1 MSRGILSAVCHVPER
16 KRMEFTEGLKK
27 NIDFGKVYRKGKS
40 RANRQLGLYIL
51 SNGTDKNRLGISV
64 SKKVGNSVVRH
75 RIKRLIKEAYRL
87 NEPAFARGY
96 DLVFIARADAAGRT
110 YEEIEKSVLHVA
122 DLMGISI

>member
-40 RANRQLGLYIL
+40 RANRQLVLYIL
-51 SNGTDKNRLGISV
+51 NNGTDKNRLGISV

-75 RIKRLIKEAYRL
+75 RVKRLIKEAYRL
-87 NEPAFARGY
+87 NESAFARGY
-96 DLVFIARADAAGRT
+96 DLVFIARTDAAGKT
-110 YEEIEKSVLHVA
+110 YEEIEKSVLHIS

>member
-40 RANRQLGLYIL
+40 RANRQLVLYIL

-75 RIKRLIKEAYRL
+75 RVKRLIKEAYRL
-87 NEPAFARGY
+87 NESAFARGY
-96 DLVFIARADAAGRT
+96 DLVFIARTDAAGKT
-110 YEEIEKSVLHVA
+110 YEEIEKSVLHIS

>member
-40 RANRQLGLYIL
+40 RANRQLVLYIL

-96 DLVFIARADAAGRT
+96 DLVFIARNDAAGKT
-110 YEEIEKSVLHVA
+110 YEEIEKSVLHIS

>member
-40 RANRQLGLYIL
+40 RANRQLVLYIL

-75 RIKRLIKEAYRL
+75 RIKRMIWYLLPGLTPR
-87 NEPAFARGY
+87 
-96 DLVFIARADAAGRT
+96 
-110 YEEIEKSVLHVA
+110 EKH
-122 DLMGISI
+122 MKK

>member
-1 MSRGILSAVCHVPER
+1 
-16 KRMEFTEGLKK
+16 MEFTEGLKK

-40 RANRQLGLYIL
+40 RANRQLVLYIL

-96 DLVFIARADAAGRT
+96 DLVFIARTDAAGKT
-110 YEEIEKSVLHVA
+110 YEEIKNSVLHIYEF
-122 DLMGISI
+122 MGIST

>member
-40 RANRQLGLYIL
+40 RANRQLVLYIL

-96 DLVFIARADAAGRT
+96 DLVFIARADAAGKT
-110 YEEIEKSVLHVA
+110 YEEIENSVLHISE
-122 DLMGISI
+122 LMGISI

>member
-40 RANRQLGLYIL
+40 RANRQLVLYIL

-96 DLVFIARADAAGRT
+96 DLVFIARIDAAGKT
-110 YEEIEKSVLHVA
+110 YEEIEKSVLHIS

>member
-40 RANRQLGLYIL
+40 RANRQLVLYIL

-87 NEPAFARGY
+87 NEHAFARGY
-96 DLVFIARADAAGRT
+96 DLVFIARTDAAGKT
-110 YEEIEKSVLHVA
+110 YEEIEKSVLHIS

>member
-16 KRMEFTEGLKK
+16 ERMEFTEGLKK

-40 RANRQLGLYIL
+40 RANRQLVLYIL

-75 RIKRLIKEAYRL
+75 RVKRLIKEAYRL

-96 DLVFIARADAAGRT
+96 DLVFIARTDAAGKT
-110 YEEIEKSVLHVA
+110 YEEIEKSVLHIS